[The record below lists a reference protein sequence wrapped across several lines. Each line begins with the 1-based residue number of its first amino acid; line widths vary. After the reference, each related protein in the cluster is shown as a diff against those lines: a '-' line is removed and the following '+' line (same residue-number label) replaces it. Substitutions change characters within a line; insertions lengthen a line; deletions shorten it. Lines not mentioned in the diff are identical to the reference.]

1 MVVFKRRNIIVVSV
15 ILLTIITFIVCFGA
29 ISKTSVGEASASGI
43 KVVLDAGHGGVD
55 SGVEGVNS
63 KVKESE
69 LNLRVVKKLEK
80 YFIDAG
86 MSVVLTRSSDA
97 GLYGLATSGLKK
109 KDMQKRRDIINSAEP
124 DIVIS
129 VHMNKYSV
137 SSRRGAQVFF
147 NNECENGKLL
157 ANCVQQSFN
166 EMEQAVRECIAL
178 SGDYYILN
186 CSPYPSIIAE
196 CGFLSNPED
205 ESLLITDEYQDQVAY
220 AIFKGAVDY
229 FTETTSNFM
238 EK

>member
-1 MVVFKRRNIIVVSV
+1 MVVFKRRNIIVISV

-166 EMEQAVRECIAL
+166 EMEQAVRECISL

>member
-69 LNLRVVKKLEK
+69 LNLSVVKKLEK

-97 GLYGLATSGLKK
+97 GLYGLATSGLKR

-129 VHMNKYSV
+129 IHMNKYSV

-157 ANCVQQSFN
+157 ANCVQRSFN

-220 AIFKGAVDY
+220 AIFKGAVEY
-229 FTETTSNFM
+229 FTKTTSNFM